1 MEDLASADRA
11 AIESAQERFF
21 AEMIELAAT
30 RHPHTRDLLKRHRLA
45 RSDFACLA
53 DLARLP
59 VTRKQDYLADPAAF
73 RLDTTGLPEE
83 MQSVWDVMYTT
94 GSTAGRPTPFVSTTF
109 DFFRILEANRSML
122 RLRAV
127 RTEDT
132 IANLFP
138 VTSRPHGAFIRVFH
152 AAASMN
158 LRVVA
163 ALPGNPSPYFTLG
176 NDLDR
181 VVEIVARSRS
191 SILWGVPS
199 YVRRVVA
206 RAAELGA
213 DFSAVRLALVT
224 GEGLSEAARDEL
236 TAGLKALGR
245 KDAWVS
251 ISYGATELQGG
262 LVECAPGSGYHN
274 PAPDQF
280 HLQIVDPQTLAPLA
294 DGQPGLV
301 VLTHLRRRGTVLLRY
316 ALGDTSI
323 LSRAQCPHCGAGTD
337 RLIAMPRR
345 ADCLLKVK
353 GTLVNPDILV
363 QAAEALLGAQ
373 EFQFVVRDG
382 EILGL
387 NVAGK
392 ADETLSKRLSDHVK
406 QACGVT
412 PAVAFVTAEA
422 ISDPSRS
429 WKAKRVVDQRRPM

>member
-1 MEDLASADRA
+1 MQELARA
-11 AIESAQERFF
+11 GRGEIEEAQERFF
-21 AEMIELAAT
+21 AEMIDLAAA
-30 RHPHTRDLLKRHRLA
+30 RHPHTRLLFERSGLA
-45 RSDFACLA
+45 RGDFASLA

-59 VTRKQDYLADPAAF
+59 VTRKADYLADPAAF
-73 RLDTTGLPEE
+73 RLDTAGLPEE

-94 GSTAGRPTPFVSTTF
+94 GSTAGRPTPFVSTTY

-127 RTEDT
+127 RDDDI

-138 VTSRPHGAFIRVFH
+138 VTARPHGAFIRALH

-181 VVEIVARSRS
+181 VVGIVARSRA

-224 GEGLSEAARDEL
+224 GEGLPEAGRDEL
-236 TAGLKALGR
+236 TAALRALGT

-251 ISYGATELQGG
+251 ISYGATEMQGG
-262 LVECAPGSGYHN
+262 MVECTPGSGYHN

-316 ALGDTSI
+316 ALGDISALTH
-323 LSRAQCPHCGAGTD
+323 APCPHCGAGTD
-337 RLIAMPRR
+337 RLTAMPRR
-345 ADCLLKVK
+345 ADRLVKVK
-353 GTLVNPDILV
+353 GTLLNPDVLV
-363 QAAEALLGAQ
+363 QAAEAVLGAQ
-373 EFQFVVRDG
+373 EFQFVIRDG

-387 NVAGK
+387 NVAGRENE
-392 ADETLSKRLSDHVK
+392 ALLKRLAENVK

-412 PAVAFVTAEA
+412 PSVAFVAAEA